1 MAACGKIIWDV
12 FERKNI
18 LTQSRP
24 RVLLE
29 DNDLINATLG
39 KDPTSIMLEKV
50 RFVVSPQDPHGKIV
64 CSKLAVVTF
73 Y

>member
-1 MAACGKIIWDV
+1 MAACGKILWDV

-29 DNDLINATLG
+29 DKDLINATLG
-39 KDPTSIMLEKV
+39 MDPTSIMLDKV